1 MSTEMIVILTA
12 VFTAIVGVFIAIS
25 GNREDSSKEESSGE

>member
-1 MSTEMIVILTA
+1 MSTEMIVIFAA

>member
-1 MSTEMIVILTA
+1 MSTELILIFAA

-25 GNREDSSKEESSGE
+25 GNREDSSREESSGE